1 MRLTFSLLAVFAILT
16 TSFVGCAKG
25 PVKAD
30 PKVVAELRAKLLL
43 AEEPAEAQTLLD
55 WRDSHQEESRSE
67 TITLVGKIG
76 GMPNPWGDTA
86 PDFPWRTGEATFF
99 VVDPATAAEFADH
112 VGEDADAHAA
122 DCPFCAR
129 KAATKTSSIAAVS
142 FLAEDGKAF
151 PIDARELLG
160 VKSGDVVIVTGTPQ
174 PIGDDLLVI
183 EADGLF
189 IRK

>member
-1 MRLTFSLLAVFAILT
+1 MRATPSQLAVFVVLAA
-16 TSFVGCAKG
+16 SVVGCAKG

-30 PKVVAELRAKLLL
+30 PAVVAELRAKLLL
-43 AEEPAEAQTLLD
+43 TEEPAEALSLLD
-55 WRDSHQEESRSE
+55 WRALEQEGEM
-67 TITLVGKIG
+67 ITLVGKVG

-86 PDFPWRTGEATFF
+86 PDFPWRAGEATFF
-99 VVDPATAAEFADH
+99 VVDPVTAAEFADH

-129 KAATKTSSIAAVS
+129 KAESKTSSIAAVS
-142 FLAEDGKAF
+142 FLASDGEAIQ
-151 PIDARELLG
+151 IDARELLG
-160 VKSGDVVIVTGTPQ
+160 VKAGDTVVVHGRPL